1 MSHEDSG
8 LASPEKSRAVFEPSA
23 LKEHGT
29 VEALTQEGSGSSMD
43 GSAYTS

>member
-1 MSHEDSG
+1 MPHEDFD

-29 VEALTQEGSGSSMD
+29 VEALTQGDSGSSVD
-43 GSAYTS
+43 GPAYVS

>member
-1 MSHEDSG
+1 MSHAGSDFV
-8 LASPEKSRAVFEPSA
+8 SPEKSRAVFEPSA

-29 VEALTQEGSGSSMD
+29 VEALTQGDSGGPTD

>member
-1 MSHEDSG
+1 MPHEDSD

-29 VEALTQEGSGSSMD
+29 VEALTQSGNGAVSD
-43 GSAYTS
+43 GPYQS